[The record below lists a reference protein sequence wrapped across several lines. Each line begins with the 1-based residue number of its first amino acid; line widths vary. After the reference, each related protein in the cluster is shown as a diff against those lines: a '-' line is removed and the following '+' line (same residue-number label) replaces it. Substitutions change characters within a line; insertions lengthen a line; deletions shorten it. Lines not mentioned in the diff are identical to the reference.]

1 MSLEQGGQPGLVDRV
16 DAAQIHDDLP
26 GRRLKGSPD
35 RLVEVA
41 HCRLDELTGDPDD
54 VVDLQG
60 HGLAACPSLTD
71 VFDPSPRCQ
80 VGSLSETASPDSVCG
95 GMRAEA
101 TRR

>member
-1 MSLEQGGQPGLVDRV
+1 RGLERARQPRLVDRV
-16 DAAQIHDDLP
+16 DAGQIHDYLP
-26 GRRLKGSPD
+26 SRPLEGGPH

-41 HCRLDELTGDPDD
+41 HRGLSELAGDPDD

-71 VFDPSPRCQ
+71 IFGPSPRCQ

-95 GMRAEA
+95 GMRAEGG
-101 TRR
+101 TR